1 VSGLLGQVGW
11 IARRSIRRSLR
22 QPAVVVPTITFPLLL
37 MAVNTE
43 GLQSVTKLPGFP
55 TDDYIN
61 FAVVVCFMQGALFAT
76 FAAGLE
82 MSSDIETG
90 FLNRLALTP
99 LRGIAVVIG
108 QLCGAVVIGLLGAVV
123 YLTVGLVFGVRVEAG
138 AGGVAVMLLLVAL
151 ICLAF
156 ASIGSLMALWTGSG
170 VAVQTIF
177 PVMFVLLLLSSANL
191 PRDVIEKDWFRT
203 VATWNP
209 LSYLIEGVR
218 SLVVFG
224 WDGTALWRGF
234 LAAGLI
240 AAAAFTGAAVLMR
253 TRIAR
258 T

>member
-1 VSGLLGQVGW
+1 MTRLLGQVGW
-11 IARRSIRRSLR
+11 IARRSIRRALR

-76 FAAGLE
+76 FSAGLE
-82 MSSDIETG
+82 MSNDIETG

-99 LRGIAVVIG
+99 LQGIAVVIG
-108 QLCGAVVIGLLGAVV
+108 QLAGAVLVGLLGAVV
-123 YLTVGLVFGVRVEAG
+123 YLTVGLIFGVDVKAG
-138 AGGVAVMLLLVAL
+138 PAGVAVMLALVAL
-151 ICLAF
+151 ICLGF

-170 VAVQTIF
+170 VAVQTVF
-177 PVMFVLLLLSSANL
+177 PVMFVLLFLSSANL
-191 PRDVIEKDWFRT
+191 PREVIEKDWFRT

-218 SLVVFG
+218 SLVVVG
-224 WDGTALWRGF
+224 WDGAALWRGF

-240 AAAAFTGAAVLMR
+240 ATFAFAGAAMLMR